1 MSNLN
6 YQASAPGKLIL
17 MGEYAVLEQAPCLV
31 VAVDRS
37 CHANIKPVDGNV
49 SRIEA
54 STDEIPHI
62 EFTVQNGKLNFI
74 ESISDINRERLRFV
88 IHTLEHVIEKNG
100 GQLPSAVININSESF
115 YHQKSGNKLGLGAS
129 AAITVSLLSALSKFI
144 GQPISGSNLYRE
156 AFLIH
161 RKAQGKLGSGA
172 DIAASSVGGVLEY
185 QMAGYGA
192 IDGTLEAIS
201 WPDNLI
207 MIPIWAGYSASTQD
221 LVRKVEHFQE
231 NNPDHFDSIMN
242 PLKELSELGCET
254 FKNGDTKGFLEVVDK
269 FILQEMKLGEAS
281 DTEIISEAHKNILD
295 TVKSAG
301 GVYKP
306 SGAGSGDIGVAF
318 CDNTD
323 TANKIIEALKQ
334 NNFDKLDITPQFA
347 ENEILG

>member
-1 MSNLN
+1 
-6 YQASAPGKLIL
+6 

-31 VAVDRS
+31 VSVDRS
-37 CHANIKPVDGNV
+37 CHSTIQPMHGDV

-62 EFTVQNGKLNFI
+62 EFNVINGKINFI
-74 ESISDINRERLRFV
+74 EHISDINRERLRFV
-88 IHTLEHVIEKNG
+88 IHTLEHIIKKNG
-100 GQLPSAVININSESF
+100 GSLPAAVININSESF
-115 YHQKSGNKLGLGAS
+115 YHQKSGSKLGLGAS

-144 GQPISGSNLYRE
+144 GQPISGNDLYRE
-156 AFLIH
+156 AFQIH

-172 DIAASSVGGVLEY
+172 DIAASAVGGVLEY

-192 IDGTLEAIS
+192 EDGTLEPIA
-201 WPDNLI
+201 WPSNLI

-221 LVRKVEHFQE
+221 LVRKVEYFQE
-231 NNPDHFDSIMN
+231 NNPEEFNGIMD
-242 PLKELSELGCET
+242 PLKELSELGCKT
-254 FKNGDTKGFLEVVDK
+254 FKNGDTKEFLKIVDQ
-269 FILQEMKLGEAS
+269 FILQEMKLGTAS
-281 DTEIISEAHKNILD
+281 STEIISEAHKNIMD

-318 CDNTD
+318 CDNQD
-323 TANKIIEALKQ
+323 TADRIIAALKQ
-334 NNFDKLDITPQFA
+334 NNFDKLDILPQFT